1 MKLRILALLTVAGLL
16 CGSAPLMAQAPPPY
30 KSAIITY
37 GAGTPPTFTCSA
49 HERFYWNTSA
59 NVLWFCEGG
68 TWISTIAAA
77 GTSFPLLA
85 PAGTINAPSYSF
97 STVPEMGL
105 WRSGTSF
112 VLQSKGTTV
121 AAGRSRLTLGE
132 DFFTLMATRTENS
145 AHSGA
150 FQCFDEGGSLAR
162 CRIDLVDALTT
173 ANIWQTNTI
182 TQQARSAGPYVVTT
196 EVTAGNTQGWERHL
210 TNTAGRTTW
219 REDTTTNQ
227 QWLFLAGNSTD
238 TEVGSIDMRVET
250 PTRTMQLNI
259 VASGYAGIGASQG
272 DDSATMISDTSNANF
287 PFTRIKAVDGS
298 IEANVTTSVGSSAAT
313 ANLYAYD
320 GSGFA
325 TELEHTTNGTR
336 IKSPNAKPTC
346 DSTRRGFMYRV
357 EGGAGVA
364 DTFEVCAKDAG
375 DAYAWRALW

>member
-1 MKLRILALLTVAGLL
+1 MKKLIAVLLLALSFA
-16 CGSAPLMAQAPPPY
+16 APSFAQTPN
-30 KSAIITY
+30 
-37 GAGTPPTFTCSA
+37 PPTNAVVTYYAGDPFGGCS
-49 HERFYWNTSA
+49 RGRLWWNTTS
-59 NVLWFCEGG
+59 NVLWVCESG
-68 TWISTIAAA
+68 TWVSTLAAA
-77 GTSFPLLA
+77 STSFPLLA
-85 PAGTINAPSYSF
+85 PAGTINASSYSF

-121 AAGRSRLTLGE
+121 PAGRSRLTLGE
-132 DFFTLMATRTENS
+132 DFFTIMATRSENS

-219 REDTTTNQ
+219 REDTTTNG

-238 TEVGSIDMRVET
+238 TEVNSIDMRVET
-250 PTRTMQLNI
+250 PTRTVQVNV
-259 VASGYAGIGASQG
+259 VASGYTAIGASQG
-272 DDSATMISDTSNANF
+272 NDSATVTSNASNANF
-287 PFTRIKAVDGS
+287 PYSQIKAVDGS
-298 IEANVTTSVGSSAAT
+298 SEAT
-313 ANLYAYD
+313 ATAITQNGAASVTLSAYS

-325 TELEHTTNGTR
+325 TELEHTSDGTR
-336 IKSPNAKPTC
+336 VKSPNAKPTC